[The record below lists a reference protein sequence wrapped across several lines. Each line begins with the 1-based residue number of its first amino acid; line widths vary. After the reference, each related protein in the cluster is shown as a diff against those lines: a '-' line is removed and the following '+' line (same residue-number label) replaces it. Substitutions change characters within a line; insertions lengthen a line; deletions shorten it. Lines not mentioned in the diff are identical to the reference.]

1 MGNCCNSFDS
11 TAPFFSLEGLI
22 TKAKVVDVYDGD
34 TITCVFNTFGKYYRW
49 KVRISHIDTPEIKTT
64 NLIEKQAGLI
74 VKRYVSTLILGNVV
88 TLKCGKFEKYGRLLG
103 DIEYNGTDV
112 GKMLLENGYAHKYE
126 GKTKPTWTDQELCR
140 ISQT

>member
-1 MGNCCNSFDS
+1 
-11 TAPFFSLEGLI
+11 
-22 TKAKVVDVYDGD
+22 
-34 TITCVFNTFGKYYRW
+34 
-49 KVRISHIDTPEIKTT
+49 
-64 NLIEKQAGLI
+64 
-74 VKRYVSTLILGNVV
+74 
-88 TLKCGKFEKYGRLLG
+88 LKCGKFEKYGRLLG